1 MVSAITEMQIKTTT
15 NSIEWLKLKQTM
27 PKKKKERKE
36 TDNAK
41 CCSGCGATG
50 MCLIHC
56 WKNEK
61 HNFAKQFII
70 ELKIHL

>member
-1 MVSAITEMQIKTTT
+1 MAK
-15 NSIEWLKLKQTM
+15 IETDNA
-27 PKKKKERKE
+27 KKKKERKE
-36 TDNAK
+36 TDDAK
-41 CCSGCGATG
+41 CCYGCGATG
-50 MCLIHC
+50 MWLIHC